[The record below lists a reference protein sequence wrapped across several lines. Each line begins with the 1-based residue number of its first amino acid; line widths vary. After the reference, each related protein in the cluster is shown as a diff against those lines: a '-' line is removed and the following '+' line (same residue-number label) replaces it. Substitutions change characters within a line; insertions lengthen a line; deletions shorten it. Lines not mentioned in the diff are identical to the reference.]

1 MRASA
6 RGRKNI
12 IARNGA
18 WSLTTSEAPKGASCA
33 RRASSVFPVSGV
45 GTAVTDFDLETIRAC
60 FPALSIVDNGVPR
73 IYFDNPAGTQVPQL
87 VADRMSECLL
97 QANANLGGYFATSQR
112 AAEIVDDAHAAM
124 ADLLNAP
131 SPDEIIFGQNMT
143 TLTLHVSRSIGR
155 QFREGDE
162 IILSRMDHDA
172 NVTPW
177 VLLARDL
184 GLRIRWL
191 PFDLESFEFDLSAFD
206 NLLNDRTR
214 LVCVGGASNM
224 TGTIHDI
231 RTISARARE
240 AGAWTY
246 IDAVQSVPHVPTDVQ
261 EIGCDFLACSAY
273 KFFGPHQGML
283 WGRREILERL
293 EPYKVRP
300 APDSIPRAFEPGTQ
314 SHEGMAGT
322 AAAVD
327 YFAWVGE
334 TMAQGYIARNEK
346 YTGRSRYVHAA
357 MCCLFEYETI
367 LAHHLVDGL
376 RQLPGVKVLGITAA
390 DAMKRRVPTVSFIA
404 SRLSSS
410 SVAEALAKRNIFVWS
425 GHNYAVEA
433 ARALGIYDSGS
444 GVRVGPVHYNSVE
457 ELDVL
462 LTALEDI
469 LPARRVTKA
478 L

>member
-1 MRASA
+1 MHY
-6 RGRKNI
+6 
-12 IARNGA
+12 
-18 WSLTTSEAPKGASCA
+18 
-33 RRASSVFPVSGV
+33 
-45 GTAVTDFDLETIRAC
+45 DLEAVRSR
-60 FPALSIVDNGVPR
+60 FPSLSATDNGDPR

-87 VADRMSECLL
+87 VVDRMSQCLL
-97 QANANLGGYFATSQR
+97 EANANLGGYFATSRR
-112 AAEIVDDAHAAM
+112 ADAIADDAHAAM
-124 ADLLNAP
+124 ADFLNAP

-155 QFREGDE
+155 EFRAGDE

-184 GLRIRWL
+184 DLKIRWL
-191 PFDLESFEFDLSAFD
+191 PFDLESFEFDLSALD
-206 NLLNDRTR
+206 QLLNDRTR

-231 RTISARARE
+231 RTISRKARE

-261 EIGCDFLACSAY
+261 EIGCDFLVCSAY
-273 KFFGPHQGML
+273 KFFGPHQGIL

-293 EPYKVRP
+293 TPYKVRP
-300 APDSIPRAFEPGTQ
+300 APDSIPGAFETGTQ

-327 YFAWVGE
+327 YFAWIGE
-334 TMAQGYIARNEK
+334 TMGRAYIKSNERYAEGRRRN
-346 YTGRSRYVHAA
+346 VHAA
-357 MCCLFEYETI
+357 LQCLFDYETT
-367 LAHHLVDGL
+367 LARHLVDGL
-376 RQLPGVKVLGITAA
+376 RRLPGVRVHGITAA
-390 DAMKRRVPTVSFIA
+390 DAMKRRVPTVSFTAARISSAEIA
-404 SRLSSS
+404 Q
-410 SVAEALAKRNIFVWS
+410 ALAKRSIFVWS

-433 ARALGIYDSGS
+433 ARALGIYDSGG

-457 ELDVL
+457 ELDRL
-462 LTALEDI
+462 LIALEEI
-469 LPARRVTKA
+469 LPRRNVA
-478 L
+478 